1 MGTGVGE
8 TTMKSRNIQKVRLAG
23 LCEGQDSIVCTL
35 DERVDSI
42 TDETQ

>member
-8 TTMKSRNIQKVRLAG
+8 KAMKSRNIQKVRLVG
-23 LCEGQDSIVCTL
+23 LCEGQDAIVCTL

-42 TDETQ
+42 TE